1 MLPGICTAGT
11 GRGSAGAGP
20 PGASP
25 AAAAPGRRERQYD
38 TAWTATRL
46 RRHAS
51 EDTGPGPGIE
61 NFLGKRAPET
71 PGHRREGNVQRA
83 LFPVHMGPRSRR
95 ARRTAMKTMTKRSWC
110 RIPTLAGSQTTNVY
124 PDKSRSGLEVW
135 SSGIHNSGFTFQD
148 PIVRI
153 TRGDRG
159 FAAPFDFG
167 KITQQS
173 RTHAGQYDYM
183 TAVSTCIV

>member
-11 GRGSAGAGP
+11 GRGSAGAGRRARP
-20 PGASP
+20 P
-25 AAAAPGRRERQYD
+25 AAAPGRRERQYD

-71 PGHRREGNVQRA
+71 PGHRREGNVERPTSA
-83 LFPVHMGPRSRR
+83 RLFPVQRGPRSRR

-135 SSGIHNSGFTFQD
+135 SSGILKGNVRKEF
-148 PIVRI
+148 RI
-153 TRGDRG
+153 TR
-159 FAAPFDFG
+159 AAIAG
-167 KITQQS
+167 S
-173 RTHAGQYDYM
+173 RRRSIL
-183 TAVSTCIV
+183 VK

>member
-1 MLPGICTAGT
+1 MHSGNGTGFRGRGPPRASPGGGGRPRTAGT
-11 GRGSAGAGP
+11 TVRHGVDGDSASATCERGHGPGAGDRKLFRKTST
-20 PGASP
+20 GN
-25 AAAAPGRRERQYD
+25 
-38 TAWTATRL
+38 
-46 RRHAS
+46 
-51 EDTGPGPGIE
+51 TGPPKGG
-61 NFLGKRAPET
+61 
-71 PGHRREGNVQRA
+71 QRPTSAVSCSYGAA
-83 LFPVHMGPRSRR
+83 LALSQR

-135 SSGIHNSGFTFQD
+135 SSGILKGSHAAAFE
-148 PIVRI
+148 
-153 TRGDRG
+153 RGDRG

>member
-11 GRGSAGAGP
+11 GRGTGFRGRGP

-25 AAAAPGRRERQYD
+25 GGGARTAGTTVRHGVDGDSASATCERGHGPGAGDRKLFRK
-38 TAWTATRL
+38 TSTGN
-46 RRHAS
+46 
-51 EDTGPGPGIE
+51 TGPPKGG
-61 NFLGKRAPET
+61 
-71 PGHRREGNVQRA
+71 QRPTRNERCFHGCF

-135 SSGIHNSGFTFQD
+135 SSGILKRERSGS
-148 PIVRI
+148 R
-153 TRGDRG
+153 
-159 FAAPFDFG
+159 AAIAG
-167 KITQQS
+167 S
-173 RTHAGQYDYM
+173 RRRSIL
-183 TAVSTCIV
+183 VK

>member
-11 GRGSAGAGP
+11 GRGSAGAGRRARP
-20 PGASP
+20 P
-25 AAAAPGRRERQYD
+25 AAAPGRRERQYD